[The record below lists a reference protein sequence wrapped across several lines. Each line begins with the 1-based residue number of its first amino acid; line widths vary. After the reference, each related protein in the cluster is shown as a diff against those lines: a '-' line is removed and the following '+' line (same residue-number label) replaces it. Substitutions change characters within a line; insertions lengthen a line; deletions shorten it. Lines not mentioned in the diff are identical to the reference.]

1 MVFSTD
7 KLIKQ
12 ENIDNTPIGKNII
25 TVSENT
31 SLFLDA
37 LQCMIEEDKLIAEE
51 LSKYTLDTYTS
62 RRKLMLNEITINI
75 NINPFKGAMNGIKAA
90 GNGIYNF
97 MKTNFT
103 IEKIVKFIIH
113 SFLKILSRIWREFEA
128 ICMNIVGKNS
138 QIRRLESKIQSIA
151 VPFQYNKPLFIYTH
165 IREEKS
171 ETELEEQLDSI
182 YNEITSFIDTFS
194 KIKNSSREIEM
205 AINDFNKSAYDDVS
219 RLDETRGRL
228 LGMNSPVY
236 KEQYAEILF
245 RYFRNNAVVAS
256 TENILNPDDIRIRL
270 NNWKLMPRVIK
281 GYEKDKNKLEKAGN
295 KLVDNLEKNH
305 LDKYLDNIPA
315 STLDLYTKLIT
326 RYSMRIKDTCEI
338 YLLYYA
344 NRLDAAKEEL
354 KTNTTILFELAKYI
368 VREGL

>member
-12 ENIDNTPIGKNII
+12 ENIDNTPIGKNVI

-31 SLFLDA
+31 SLFLDT
-37 LQCMIEEDKLIAEE
+37 LQYMLEEDKLIAEE
-51 LSKYTLDTYTS
+51 LSKYTVDTYNS
-62 RRKLMLNEITINI
+62 RRKLMLNEININI
-75 NINPFKGAMNGIKAA
+75 NINPFSGIMNGIKSA

-113 SFLKILSRIWREFEA
+113 SFLKIISRLWREFEA

-138 QIRRLESKIQSIA
+138 QIRRLEKKIYSMP
-151 VPFQYNKPLFIYTH
+151 VPFQYKAPLYTYTH
-165 IREEKS
+165 IRDDKS
-171 ETELEEQLDSI
+171 EIELEEQLDSI
-182 YNEITSFIDTFS
+182 YNEITNFLATFAQ
-194 KIKNSSREIEM
+194 IKNSSRDIEA
-205 AINDFNKSAYDDVS
+205 AINNFN
-219 RLDETRGRL
+219 RNTTEDEYKIDEARGKL

-236 KEQYAEILF
+236 KDQYAEILF
-245 RYFRNNAVVAS
+245 KYFRNGTTLAS
-256 TENILNPDDIRIRL
+256 MDNTLNPDDLRRRL
-270 NNWKLMPRVIK
+270 ENWKLMPRVIK
-281 GYEKDKNKLEKAGN
+281 GYEKDKAKLEKAGN
-295 KLVDNLEKNH
+295 KLVDNLERNH

-326 RYSMRIKDTCEI
+326 RYSMKIKDTCEI
-338 YLLYYA
+338 YLVYYA

-354 KTNTTILFELAKYI
+354 KTNTNILFEVAKYI